1 MRNYNKNLTATF
13 IGLFTLAA
21 GTTLLAAPDPRPGQ
35 QGQQQQQR
43 AQGQQGQQGATAS
56 HVDLVIALDTSSSMD
71 GLIDGARQKLWD
83 VGNLLAQARPR
94 PILRVGLLSYGND
107 GYDAGKGWVRK
118 ESDLTT
124 DLDGIYARLFALR
137 TNGGSE
143 YVARAVRD
151 ATREM
156 RWSQESGTLKIIFVA
171 GNEPANQ
178 DPQVQLVS
186 AVQGARQK
194 GIFVNAI
201 YCGAD
206 GGGEAVS
213 WRQVAALGSGQYAAI
228 DQNQIVTIAAPQDAE
243 LARLSGEL
251 NKTYVAYGTAG
262 GMRAEQQAAQD
273 KNAQTASAP
282 AAASRAAAKASALY
296 RNDDWDLVDARNRG
310 KDIGK
315 MKAEELPEP
324 LRKLD
329 SAARDHYLTEKAKE
343 RETLQKKIATVNGER
358 ETYLKA
364 ERARRAG
371 KGAKAL
377 DDALGEAIRKEATS
391 AGFAF

>member
-1 MRNYNKNLTATF
+1 MRKHNKNLTATF

-21 GTTLLAAPDPRPGQ
+21 GTTLFAAPDPRPGQ
-35 QGQQQQQR
+35 QQQQQQQR
-43 AQGQQGQQGATAS
+43 SQGQQGQQGATAS

-83 VGNLLAQARPR
+83 VVNLLAQARPK
-94 PILRVGLLSYGND
+94 PILRVGLVSYGND

-124 DLDGIYARLFALR
+124 DLDGIYSRLFALR

-151 ATREM
+151 ATRDM
-156 RWSQESGTLKIIFVA
+156 RWSQDPGALKIIFVA

-178 DPQVQLVS
+178 DPQVPLAG

-201 YCGAD
+201 YCGTN
-206 GGGEAVS
+206 GGGDAVS
-213 WRQVAALGSGQYAAI
+213 WRQVAALGNGQYAAI
-228 DQNQIVTIAAPQDAE
+228 AQNQVVAIATPQDAE
-243 LARLSGEL
+243 LAHLSSDL
-251 NKTYVAYGTAG
+251 NKTYVAYGAVG

-273 KNAQTASAP
+273 KNAQAASAP

-296 RNDDWDLVDARNRG
+296 RNDDWDLVDARSRG
-310 KDIGK
+310 KDISK

-329 SAARDHYLTEKAKE
+329 AKARDEYVAEKAKE
-343 RETLQKKIATVNGER
+343 RETLQKKIATLNSER

-364 ERARRAG
+364 ERAKRAG

-377 DDALGEAIRKEATS
+377 DDALGEAIRKEATT